1 MLGCQR
7 ARRQETKS
15 ITNQFKMPFSDKDR
29 AGALLQ
35 RLKKADEKRVKRVI
49 LDRLAKK
56 KKLEEM
62 FNKSVSNQVVI
73 SDYLDK
79 SQLEEF
85 LTNKSVDSID
95 DLTNKAAMS
104 KLEIIEFPP

>member
-1 MLGCQR
+1 MTSQIR
-7 ARRQETKS
+7 EYQ
-15 ITNQFKMPFSDKDR
+15 TNGGNVQQKCFTPSF
-29 AGALLQ
+29 
-35 RLKKADEKRVKRVI
+35 
-49 LDRLAKK
+49 
-56 KKLEEM
+56 
-62 FNKSVSNQVVI
+62 I

-85 LTNKSVDSID
+85 LTNKSEDSID

>member
-1 MLGCQR
+1 M
-7 ARRQETKS
+7 
-15 ITNQFKMPFSDKDR
+15 
-29 AGALLQ
+29 
-35 RLKKADEKRVKRVI
+35 
-49 LDRLAKK
+49 
-56 KKLEEM
+56 EEM
-62 FNKSVSNQVVI
+62 FNKSVSHQVVI

-85 LTNKSVDSID
+85 LTNKSEDSID